1 MARTGCPSVFL
12 PLCIYISEPFA
23 GGRPQRSKASAASCI
38 ALSEPTAVSRLKV
51 NDENSNIAWGLRE
64 ILSNPYKVS
73 DDPPFSCPTHA
84 HTCDRARTRERA
96 NALETLVARAR
107 THS

>member
-84 HTCDRARTRERA
+84 HTCDRARTRER
-96 NALETLVARAR
+96 T
-107 THS
+107 